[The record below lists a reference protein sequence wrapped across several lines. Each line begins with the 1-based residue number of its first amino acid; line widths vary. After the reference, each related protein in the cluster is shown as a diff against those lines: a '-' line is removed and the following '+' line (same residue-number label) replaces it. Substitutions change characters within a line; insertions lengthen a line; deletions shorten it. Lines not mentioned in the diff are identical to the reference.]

1 MEGVGPRECK
11 SHTLGHTG
19 KWSPCGRSQSMLPEH
34 FSTFMFLLEW
44 GFSSLTLLAFDSLL

>member
-11 SHTLGHTG
+11 SHTLGHIG

-34 FSTFMFLLEW
+34 FSTFMYLLEW